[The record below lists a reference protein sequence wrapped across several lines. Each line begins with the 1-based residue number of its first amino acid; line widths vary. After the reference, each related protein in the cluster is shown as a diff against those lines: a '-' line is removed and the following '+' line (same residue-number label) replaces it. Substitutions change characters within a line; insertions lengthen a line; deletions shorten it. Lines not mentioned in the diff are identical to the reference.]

1 MGYHQQNFEF
11 HAKLT
16 GLDDALHT
24 LHHSIDLLRDSAQR
38 PIDEHALMLFETA
51 LGEIG
56 ANVLTHGRPGGHHE
70 DVDYVLRFDGDSA
83 SAQFADRG
91 PAVEEHLSR
100 EMPDPLSESGRGL
113 PMARALLDDLGYE
126 RVGDVNTWRLVKRL

>member
-1 MGYHQQNFEF
+1 MGYHRENFEF

-16 GLDDALHT
+16 GLDEALQT
-24 LHHSIDLLRDSAQR
+24 LHHSVVLMRDAAHR
-38 PIDEHALMLFETA
+38 PLDERALMLFETA

-70 DVDYVLRFDGDSA
+70 DVAYLLRFDGDRASA
-83 SAQFADRG
+83 SFSDRG
-91 PAVEEHLSR
+91 PEVNDHLSR

-113 PMARALLDDLGYE
+113 AMARALLDELGYVRE
-126 RVGDVNTWRLVKRL
+126 GDLNTWRLVKRL